1 MVYKRLKKFPLS
13 EIVSYLVKHGLLKD
27 AYINTE
33 KGRNKAIVQNNIDF
47 LTRFLQR
54 ADYYEM

>member
-1 MVYKRLKKFPLS
+1 MVYKRLKKFTLS

-27 AYINTE
+27 ASINTA